1 MNTADRLLAVL
12 GLFTPERPD
21 WTVEAAAKEIGVSV
35 STAYRYF
42 RSLCKIGLLD
52 PFADRQYVLGPAI
65 IEYDRQ
71 IRMLDPLV
79 KIGRPVM
86 QRMIAQT
93 GSMGI
98 VLLCRVYRNRIM
110 CVHQEANVLAENTV
124 SYERGRPMPM
134 FRGAGKAMF
143 AHFSSRT
150 AKSYFDKYK
159 EEVAEAGLGSDWE
172 TVKRNLRKIRK
183 AGVLIARGE
192 IDTDRVGVATAIFGA
207 NGLPIG
213 SISMALPLGE
223 VTHQFIAS
231 VCTVVQAAG
240 REISVALTGH
250 LRDETSPEKVLQYY
264 S

>member
-12 GLFTPERPD
+12 GLFAPERPD

-52 PFADRQYVLGPAI
+52 PFAEGHYVLGPAI

-71 IRMLDPLV
+71 IRMLDPLI
-79 KIGRPVM
+79 KIGRPIM

-98 VLLCRVYRNRIM
+98 ALLCRVYRNRIM

-124 SYERGRPMPM
+124 SFERGRPMPM
-134 FRGAGKAMF
+134 FRGTGKVIF
-143 AHFSSRT
+143 AHFPPRT

-159 EEVAEAGLGSDWE
+159 DEIAAAGLGADWE
-172 TVKRNLRKIRK
+172 TVKRNLRNIRK
-183 AGVLIARGE
+183 EGVLIARGE
-192 IDTDRVGVATAIFGA
+192 VDSDRVGIGTAIFGA

-213 SISMALPLGE
+213 NITMALPLGE
-223 VTHQFIAS
+223 TTDQFIAS
-231 VCTVVQAAG
+231 VCTVVEAAG
-240 REISVALTGH
+240 HEITAVLAEHFHKES
-250 LRDETSPEKVLQYY
+250 SPETVLH

>member
-21 WTVEAAAKEIGVSV
+21 WTVEAAAKETGVSV

-52 PFADRQYVLGPAI
+52 PFADGQYVLGPAI

-71 IRMLDPLV
+71 IRMLDPLI
-79 KIGRPVM
+79 KIGRPIM
-86 QRMIAQT
+86 QRMITQT

-98 VLLCRVYRNRIM
+98 ALLCRVYRNRIM
-110 CVHQEANVLAENTV
+110 CVHQEANMLAENTV

-134 FRGAGKAMF
+134 FRGAGKAIVANF
-143 AHFSSRT
+143 PSRT
-150 AKSYFDKYK
+150 AKWYFEKYK
-159 EEVAEAGLGSDWE
+159 DEAAAAGLGSDWE
-172 TVKRNLRKIRK
+172 TVNRNLRKIRK

-192 IDTDRVGVATAIFGA
+192 VDTDRVGVAAAIFGA
-207 NGLPIG
+207 KGLPIG
-213 SISMALPLGE
+213 SISMALPLSE
-223 VTHQFIAS
+223 VTHQLIAS
-231 VCTVVQAAG
+231 VLTVVQAAAHQ
-240 REISVALTGH
+240 ISVALSGH
-250 LRDETSPEKVLQYY
+250 LHEEASPEAVLEHY